1 MQALRKIL
9 QICHLQIQR
18 ENNTPAGKGLT
29 MGGKVCYPLCN
40 TISGGALRRG
50 ERDMKQQATMMMSM
64 LMPMRMC
71 RMSHL
76 RCAFK

>member
-1 MQALRKIL
+1 
-9 QICHLQIQR
+9 
-18 ENNTPAGKGLT
+18 

-40 TISGGALRRG
+40 TIPGGVLRRG